1 MSGNPFYRLAPFIQ
15 EYIYNHQWTELRA
28 VQVEACQVVFESD
41 AHLLLAAGTASGKTE
56 AAFLPVITLLHENPP
71 SSIGALYIGPLKALI
86 NDQFVRLRDLLA
98 EAHLPAWHWH
108 GDVSQSHKNKMLK
121 NPRGILQITPESLES
136 MLINR
141 STDSLRLFADLRFI
155 VIDEVHAFMGTDR
168 GGQILCQLERL
179 TRMIGHQPRRIG
191 LSATLGDYAKA
202 EKWLSSG
209 TERAVITPI
218 VQGGQQKIRL
228 AVEHFYQDDE
238 VEEEKEAANL
248 YGPEGQREHRPEQQ
262 SDKVSKQGIPPFDQY
277 IFEQSKNKKCLIFTN
292 NREQAEYTVAT
303 LRQLA
308 ESKRMPDVYHVHHGS
323 ISAPLREA
331 AEKAMKESPEPCVT
345 AATITLELGIDLG
358 YLERIIQLETPF
370 SVSSFVQRLGRSGR
384 RGTPSEMWFVCKED
398 QGANDLLPNRIPW
411 SLLQAIAIIQLYLE
425 ERWIE
430 PVSSKDYPFSLLY
443 HQTMSTLAAMGE
455 LIPSALAQRVLT
467 LSPFKNIS
475 SEDFRQ
481 LLLYLIE
488 IDHIEQT
495 EERGLLVGL
504 TGEQVVRNFRFYSVF
519 PDNEEFAVRDESKEV
534 GSILSPPPQG
544 ERFALA
550 GRTWEVTEIDL
561 KRKTVYAK
569 QVKGKVRTAWNGG
582 GGSIHSKIL
591 QRMKRVLEED
601 ITYAYLQPGAVKRLS
616 EVRDLARETGVLKT
630 NILPLGGNS
639 YCLFPWLGTV
649 ACRTLERCLRYGGA
663 EMFEIRN
670 VGGLSPYFITFST
683 KSGSEIDLNSLLKR
697 VIAGA
702 SDTEQLMQEDEAPQL
717 EKYDEFIPPPLL
729 RKAFR
734 HDYLDLQEV
743 KFALD
748 FEKTGQIV

>member
-15 EYIYNHQWTELRA
+15 EYIYKHQWTELRA
-28 VQVEACQVVFESD
+28 VQVEACRVIFESES
-41 AHLLLAAGTASGKTE
+41 HLLLAAGTASGKTE
-56 AAFLPVITLLHENPP
+56 AAFLPVITLLHESPP
-71 SSIGALYIGPLKALI
+71 LSISALYIGPLKALI
-86 NDQFVRLRDLLA
+86 NDQFARLSDLLE
-98 EAHLPAWHWH
+98 EAHLPVWHWH
-108 GDVSQSHKNKMLK
+108 GDVSPSHKNKMLK
-121 NPRGILQITPESLES
+121 NPQGILQITPESLES

-141 STDSLRLFADLRFI
+141 STDILRLFADLRFI

-168 GGQILCQLERL
+168 GSQILCQLERL

-191 LSATLGDYAKA
+191 LSATLGDYAIA

-209 TERAVITPI
+209 TEKRTITPK
-218 VQGGQQKIRL
+218 VQVGQQKVRL
-228 AVEHFYQDDE
+228 AVEHFYLD
-238 VEEEKEAANL
+238 EEKKMSL
-248 YGPEGQREHRPEQQ
+248 Y
-262 SDKVSKQGIPPFDQY
+262 DQY
-277 IFEQSKNKKCLIFTN
+277 IFDQSKNRKCLIFTN

-308 ESKRMPDVYHVHHGS
+308 EGKRMPDVYHVHHGS

-384 RGTPSEMWFVCKED
+384 RGTPSEMWLVCKED
-398 QGANDLLPNRIPW
+398 EEVNDLLPNQLPW

-430 PVSSKDYPFSLLY
+430 PVSPKHYPFSLLY

-455 LIPSALAQRVLT
+455 LVPAALAQRVLT

-475 SEDFRQ
+475 SEDFRR

-519 PDNEEFAVRDESKEV
+519 PDNEEFTVRDESKEI
-534 GSILSPPPQG
+534 GSILSPPPKG

-550 GRTWEVTEIDL
+550 GRTWEVMEIEL
-561 KRKTVYAK
+561 KRRTVYARP
-569 QVKGKVRTAWNGG
+569 VKGKVRTTWNGG
-582 GGSIHSKIL
+582 GGSIHSRIL
-591 QRMKRVLEED
+591 QRMKQVLEED
-601 ITYAYLQPGAVKRLS
+601 IIYSYLQPGAVKRLC
-616 EVRDLARETGVLKT
+616 EARNLARAAGILKT

-649 ACRTLERCLRYGGA
+649 AYRTLERCLRYRGA
-663 EMFEIRN
+663 DLYEIRN
-670 VGGLSPYFITFST
+670 VGGLSPYFLTFST
-683 KSGSEIDLNSLLKR
+683 KSGTTIEVDSLLKE
-697 VIAGA
+697 VIAGTA
-702 SDTEQLMQEDEAPQL
+702 DTEQLMQEDEAPQL
-717 EKYDEFIPPPLL
+717 EKYDEFIPPSLL
-729 RKAFR
+729 RKGFR
-734 HDYLDLQEV
+734 YDYLDLNELRLAFDI
-743 KFALD
+743 KN
-748 FEKTGQIV
+748 